1 MARVVDTASRIT
13 NNPNTGELLA
23 ARRQVYPREVRS
35 TDSHLTRRKHDFSD
49 KTIIA
54 LSKHI
59 QQELAPDENDEDF
72 VNSASILPLNAIE
85 DVVKALATRVNYGIE
100 SSLAKTPAALC
111 VWRWE
116 LKQEYLGFLPKASRE
131 KVDARLADRI
141 HVGRCKSIIFYINSH
156 QFQYKKDLQAIFDA
170 LPTSERNALLGVK
183 GHSASPSKTQPLACA
198 SSNEVLSVVDG
209 ASENQLSER
218 TTNSGGDENQTIVN
232 KSGRPR
238 AAVDP
243 AKAVEKAA
251 KVGLSISA
259 NIMRFMTDCP

>member
-23 ARRQVYPREVRS
+23 TRGQVYSREVRS
-35 TDSHLTRRKHDFSD
+35 IDSHLTRLKHDFSD

-59 QQELAPDENDEDF
+59 QQELAPDDEDF
-72 VNSASILPLNAIE
+72 DNSASILPLNAIE

-141 HVGRCKSIIFYINSH
+141 HVSRCKFLIFYINSH

-170 LPTSERNALLGVK
+170 FPASERNALLGVK

-198 SSNEVLSVVDG
+198 SSNEVLSAVDG

-238 AAVDP
+238 SAVDP

-259 NIMRFMTDCP
+259 NIMTDCP